1 MIMLVTVQA
10 NLMARGRDSLH
21 DVRILFDHPP
31 YDEETPSSLLACQF
45 LKDGACAP
53 RQVIRG
59 PLMRHSVR
67 ALEVEADKQPPRII
81 SLARFLHDVPPP
93 VMTKGQLQALRC
105 SPSRMNQVRTSRHNP
120 VPYPGNLVRAVAV
133 FNCSSDSGWPVVTL
147 RLVSRRYDQVITC
160 CYQRNTACHANLN
173 GDFEECHPLTER
185 LQVGK
190 AGAESTQAG
199 EGALANLVVDCLF
212 LLVSFVY
219 WWWALYWQR
228 S

>member
-31 YDEETPSSLLACQF
+31 YDEEDPSSLLACQF

-93 VMTKGQLQALRC
+93 CHDKRSAAGSEMQSFTHESSAHKPTQPGTL
-105 SPSRMNQVRTSRHNP
+105 SRE
-120 VPYPGNLVRAVAV
+120 
-133 FNCSSDSGWPVVTL
+133 SS
-147 RLVSRRYDQVITC
+147 
-160 CYQRNTACHANLN
+160 
-173 GDFEECHPLTER
+173 
-185 LQVGK
+185 
-190 AGAESTQAG
+190 
-199 EGALANLVVDCLF
+199 
-212 LLVSFVY
+212 
-219 WWWALYWQR
+219 
-228 S
+228 